1 MEPYRSYSEG
11 RGYPDDRG
19 YPEEPAYSE
28 PRSPEPGYAE
38 AQGWYG
44 ERRGGDAPP
53 PERTYEEPRR
63 DYSRPPDPPRVDA
76 ATPPP
81 RSVPPPEEPP
91 GRRYPLPPPA
101 SPGPIGSVSGNPVSD
116 GVYRSRRPA
125 TALLLGIPAAVLEV
139 PALLLLADGAFGD
152 PVSPAAVVAG
162 SCLVL
167 ALPLLAL
174 GLYAVATGAV
184 RAAGPNSAQAWLR
197 PPVAYLSVAL
207 VLLISAGLAA

>member
-11 RGYPDDRG
+11 SGYPDDRG
-19 YPEEPAYSE
+19 YQEEPAYPQARPAES
-28 PRSPEPGYAE
+28 GYAE
-38 AQGWYG
+38 SQGWYG
-44 ERRGGDAPP
+44 ERRGGDLPPSEPRTYQDVRRDLGRP
-53 PERTYEEPRR
+53 PE
-63 DYSRPPDPPRVDA
+63 PPRVEPAVA
-76 ATPPP
+76 AAP
-81 RSVPPPEEPP
+81 RSGPPEDSP
-91 GRRYPLPPPA
+91 GRRPLPPPG

-125 TALLLGIPAAVLEV
+125 AAVLLGVPAAVLEV
-139 PALLLLADGAFGD
+139 PALLLLGDSAFSD
-152 PVSPAAVVAG
+152 PVLPSGVIAG
-162 SCLVL
+162 SCLAL

-207 VLLISAGLAA
+207 VLLIAAGLAA